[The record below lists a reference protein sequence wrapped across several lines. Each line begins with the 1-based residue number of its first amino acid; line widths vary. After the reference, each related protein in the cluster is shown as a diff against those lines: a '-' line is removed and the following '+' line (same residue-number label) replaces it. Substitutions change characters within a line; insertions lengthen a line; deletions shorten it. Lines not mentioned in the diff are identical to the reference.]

1 PSWIPL
7 AWSPTRA
14 MLALAP
20 GESVTPAPLAQRL
33 PASVRKPP
41 QVIEAMSEVT
51 PAMYTCVVVSLP
63 QDQVTPACPPT
74 RKEFVMAKRPSVA
87 ADETMAELAA
97 ALFFW

>member
-1 PSWIPL
+1 
-7 AWSPTRA
+7 
-14 MLALAP
+14 
-20 GESVTPAPLAQRL
+20 
-33 PASVRKPP
+33 
-41 QVIEAMSEVT
+41 
-51 PAMYTCVVVSLP
+51 MYTCVVVSLP